1 MAVNKNF
8 VIKNGIQVNENLLY
22 GDPDQTRVS
31 IGTYVPLHTLHV
43 IGGIGATHAYVT
55 GISTFDRNVY
65 VGGGFEVVGVTSLSS
80 AGGMTTTGGS
90 LRIGRGLFVQDGATI
105 TGVTTI
111 NNNADFNR
119 NLDVF
124 VQTTTKD
131 LLVTGVGT
139 ITGIGSFGSNVDIAG
154 DLTVNGILLN
164 GGSSIGT
171 DVSTRNLTVSGLS
184 TFAGLSTFQSG
195 IFVSGVGT
203 FANDLDINASVDID
217 GHTELDNLNVS
228 GVSTFVGLST
238 FQNGIYVTGVSTFVN
253 DLDINANVDIF
264 GTIEL
269 DRLNVSGMSTLA
281 AVDINAGEVGVS
293 TITSQF
299 LNVTGVSTLAY
310 VDINAGEVGVQ
321 TVNTVSLNVSAAS
334 TFGGEVDINNQVQVS
349 GATTFASNVTVN
361 GVSDLFTTTIGGYLD
376 INNSM
381 DVAGISTFQKVV
393 NFEEGA
399 IVVGVSTFSDNLDIN
414 ASVDIDGHTELDN
427 LNVSGVSTFVGMSTF
442 QDGIYVTGVATFA
455 QGVDIDGDI
464 DIDGHLEVDNLRAS
478 GVSTFVGMSTFQNG
492 IYVTGVSTFANN
504 LDINASVDISND
516 LSVTGNAGIGS
527 LIVSGISTFT
537 GNIDVNGDVDVDG
550 LLEVDHINVSG
561 ASTIGGRVDI
571 NNSVDISNDLLVT
584 GVSTFSSNLDIN
596 ANVDISGDVNI
607 TGITTVHDL
616 VVTGVTTYQDAIVG
630 GAATFTSIGIKT
642 ATVGDHEL
650 KVIGDTELVGELNV
664 TGLTTFSSNIQGTNA
679 VFSGN
684 VTATQFV
691 GFGSFIDGI
700 VAIGTRPYEVG
711 SGINTAPGDLW
722 WNAETGIGYVYYH
735 DPSGDEFWVDFSGQS
750 GGPTSGSI
758 NDLVRDTSPQ
768 LGGNLDLNGKD
779 ITGTGN
785 INITGNVNFTGSI
798 SGAGI
803 TASQVTVDVN
813 PGTATSHQILV
824 SAGATLD
831 GDYAVFADTDFYYT
845 PSTDTLNTV
854 DVVSR
859 NITVG
864 IITATTLHGDGSNIT
879 GLATTESINAR
890 FLNAGITTI
899 SELRTTGVS
908 TFMGPVG
915 IGTFDEEIID
925 TNNEF
930 TLTTKGKLRVVGT
943 NPYQPDSLTVI
954 SFGTPAYNQ
963 TYVRNSNVRGQTDEA
978 TNAFNVD
985 GSLYPWSTYY
995 YDTGG
1000 GNYYVIGRD
1009 DTIWKIFTTSVDPT
1023 TFVDGTS
1030 LLMTSVGALASASI
1044 TKDGFES
1051 PDVADPNVTYSGST
1065 PVGIGTTISL
1075 DGSTGIISATTYY
1088 GDGSNLTGIAATDN
1102 TSTNTLVVTG
1112 VSTLGIITSNSSYIV
1127 GVSTIDVASN
1137 VFHKGL
1143 DILTNQG
1150 NINLGVRSDYNRLAF
1165 TGAGSTAVV
1174 SEIYSTPTAIII
1186 DRPGSGGFAGIKM
1199 GGEYNLFAAGNSYT
1213 RLNYAGETRLQTESG
1228 GVVITGIATATNV
1241 SVASS
1246 VTAVSFYGDGANLT
1260 GIANTGD
1267 INADRI
1273 TVVGVVTA
1281 ATFIGDGSGL
1291 SNLTGIGTGVFIQD
1305 DDADVGAAT
1314 TINFGKYISVSPIE
1328 AGITTIT
1335 GIGTEN
1341 VTSDTLVA
1349 GIATITTLKVGTA
1362 ITASNG
1368 IVTATSFVGDGSN
1381 LTGIAI
1387 TANVSTNTLVVSGVS
1402 TLGVVTATSF
1412 YGNGRFL
1419 TGISTQTVN
1428 AQFLNGG
1435 ITTARQLNVQGL
1447 QVFDYS
1453 TVTLSNLS
1461 PSSFNGEYTRQA
1473 TGFTLDTN
1481 NVSSGN
1487 ALFHADSNYYYYSK
1501 VGAASTAIIFSNEDN
1516 SGNGQWIAFY
1526 KNGSDFTE
1534 GNISNNDALG
1544 ATDALVGLA
1553 LTSIQYDNS
1562 RESIPGSST
1571 VVYNSS
1577 YNTGISTLGIA
1588 TANQLYVTGVSTF
1601 NGNVTLPNGQHL
1613 ILGDGLDDSGKF
1625 KIYNGAN
1632 EPFEIYGSA
1641 KEAYIRN
1648 TGSNAN
1654 GISIAANTSVTLSG
1668 GGSGNFS
1675 VHARA
1680 DGSARLL
1687 YAVSPKLDT
1696 TSTGVVI
1703 TGIATAN
1710 NVSAS
1715 SSVTAVTYYGDGSN
1729 LTGIAVTANVSTNTL
1744 VVSGVSTLGVVTATS
1759 FYGNGRFL
1767 TGISTQTVNAQFLNG
1782 GITTARQLNVQGLQV
1797 FDYSTVTLSNL
1808 SPSSF
1813 NGEYTRQAT
1822 GFTLDTNNVS
1832 SGNALFHADSNY
1844 YYYSKVGAAST
1855 AIIFSNE
1862 DNSGNGQWIA
1872 FYKNGSDFTEGNI
1885 SNNDALGATDA
1896 LVGLALTSIQ
1906 YDNSRESIPGSST
1919 VVYNSS
1925 YNTGIS
1931 TLGIAT
1937 ANQLYVTGVSTFNGN
1952 VTLPNGQHLI
1962 LGDGLDDS
1970 GKFKIYNG
1978 ANEPFEI
1985 YGSAKE
1991 AYIRNTGSN
2000 ANGISIAANTSV
2012 TLSGGGS
2019 GNFSVHARADGSA
2032 RLLYAV
2038 SPKLDTT
2045 STGVVITG
2053 IATANNVSASSSVTA
2068 VTYYGDGSN
2077 LTGIAVTANVSTNT
2091 LVVSGV
2097 STVGVVTSGTYY
2109 GDGSQLVDGRWTL
2122 GANGSS
2128 DYTFTGIGFTQTT
2141 ADPVLFLARGRK
2153 YQFVNNMGAHPFRIQ
2168 STSNGSTGTAFI
2180 DGITNNDVSNGV
2192 LTFEVPFNAP
2202 NTLYYQCTA
2211 HTGMGG
2217 TITIYPTV

>member
-22 GDPDQTRVS
+22 GDADQTRVS

-43 IGGIGATHAYVT
+43 IGGIGATHTHVT
-55 GISTFDRNVY
+55 GISTFDRNLY

-90 LRIGRGLFVQDGATI
+90 VRIGRGLFVADGAQI

-139 ITGIGSFGSNVDIAG
+139 VNGIGSFGSNVDIAG
-154 DLTVNGILLN
+154 NLTVNGVVLN
-164 GGSSIGT
+164 GGTSIGT
-171 DVSTRNLTVSGLS
+171 DFSTRNLTASGVS
-184 TFAGLSTFQSG
+184 TFVGLSTFQSG

-203 FANDLDINASVDID
+203 FVDGVDITGGTRVD
-217 GHTELDNLNVS
+217 SLNVS
-228 GVSTFVGLST
+228 GLSTFVGLST

-264 GTIEL
+264 GTTEL

-334 TFGGEVDINNQVQVS
+334 TFGGEVDINNQVNVS
-349 GATTFASNVTVN
+349 GATTFGSNVVIN
-361 GVSDLFTTTIGGYLD
+361 GHSNIFTLQVGGATTISGHVD
-376 INNSM
+376 INNSV
-381 DVAGISTFQKVV
+381 DVAGVSTFQKIV

-399 IVVGVSTFSDNLDIN
+399 IVVGVSTFSNDLDID

-427 LNVSGVSTFVGMSTF
+427 LNVSGVSTFVGLSTF
-442 QDGIYVTGVATFA
+442 QNGIYVTGVATFA
-455 QGVDIDGDI
+455 QDIDIDGSI

-537 GNIDVNGDVDVDG
+537 GNIDANGNLDVDG
-550 LLEVDHINVSG
+550 LTELDYLNVSA
-561 ASTIGGRVDI
+561 ASTFGKVVDI
-571 NNSVDISNDLLVT
+571 NSGLDVT

-616 VVTGVTTYQDAIVG
+616 VITGVTTYQDAIVG
-630 GAATFTSIGIKT
+630 VAATFTSIGIKT

-650 KVIGDTELVGELNV
+650 KVVGETELDGSLNV
-664 TGLTTFSSNIQGTNA
+664 TGLATFSSPITATSGN
-679 VFSGN
+679 FSGI

-691 GFGSFIDGI
+691 GFGSQIDGI
-700 VAIGTRPYEVG
+700 VAIGTRPYDVG
-711 SGINTAPGDLW
+711 TGINTAPGKLW

-735 DPSGDEFWVDFSGQS
+735 DPSGDEFWVDLSGQA

-768 LGGNLDLNGKD
+768 LGGNLDLNGSD

-803 TASQVTVDVN
+803 TAAQVTVDIN

-824 SAGATLD
+824 STGATID
-831 GDYAVFADTDFYYT
+831 GDYSVFADTDFYYT

-854 DVVSR
+854 DLVSR
-859 NITVG
+859 NVTAG

-879 GLATTESINAR
+879 GLATTESVNAR

-899 SELRTTGVS
+899 SELRTTGVT

-978 TNAFNVD
+978 TNTFNVD

-995 YDTGG
+995 YDAGG

-1009 DTIWKIFTTSVDPT
+1009 DTIWKIFTTTVDPT
-1023 TFVDGTS
+1023 TFVNGTTLS
-1030 LLMTSVGALASASI
+1030 MTGVGALATASI

-1075 DGSTGIISATTYY
+1075 DGNTGIISATTYY

-1102 TSTNTLVVTG
+1102 VSTNSLVVSG
-1112 VSTLGIITSNSSYIV
+1112 VSTLGLVTSNSSYVV

-1137 VFHKGL
+1137 IFHKGL
-1143 DILTNQG
+1143 DILTSQG

-1174 SEIYSTPTAIII
+1174 SEIYSTSTAIII

-1199 GGEYNLFAAGNSYT
+1199 GGSYNLFAAGNSYT
-1213 RLNYAGETRLQTESG
+1213 RLNYAGDTRIQTTTQ
-1228 GVVITGIATATNV
+1228 GVSVTGIASATNV
-1241 SVASS
+1241 SASS
-1246 VTAVSFYGDGANLT
+1246 SITAVSFYGDGANLT

-1267 INADRI
+1267 INADRL

-1305 DDADVGAAT
+1305 DDTDVGAAT
-1314 TINFGKYISVSPIE
+1314 TINFGDYISVSPIE

-1335 GIGTEN
+1335 GIGTEYVVSIAST
-1341 VTSDTLVA
+1341 VTDVF
-1349 GIATITTLKVGTA
+1349 KVGTA
-1362 ITASNG
+1362 ITASGG
-1368 IVTATSFVGDGSN
+1368 I
-1381 LTGIAI
+1381 I
-1387 TANVSTNTLVVSGVS
+1387 
-1402 TLGVVTATSF
+1402 TATSF
-1412 YGNGRFL
+1412 YGDGTNL
-1419 TGISTQTVN
+1419 TGVSRTDYILAQT
-1428 AQFLNGG
+1428 
-1435 ITTARQLNVQGL
+1435 LNVIG
-1447 QVFDYS
+1447 VS
-1453 TVTLSNLS
+1453 TLG
-1461 PSSFNGEYTRQA
+1461 FA
-1473 TGFTLDTN
+1473 T
-1481 NVSSGN
+1481 VGN
-1487 ALFHADSNYYYYSK
+1487 
-1501 VGAASTAIIFSNEDN
+1501 
-1516 SGNGQWIAFY
+1516 FY
-1526 KNGSDFTE
+1526 N
-1534 GNISNNDALG
+1534 A
-1544 ATDALVGLA
+1544 
-1553 LTSIQYDNS
+1553 
-1562 RESIPGSST
+1562 
-1571 VVYNSS
+1571 
-1577 YNTGISTLGIA
+1577 GISTLGTA
-1588 TANQLYVTGVSTF
+1588 DANQLHVTGVSTF
-1601 NGNVTLPNGQHL
+1601 DGAVKLSNNNDFEMGESGGTPN
-1613 ILGDGLDDSGKF
+1613 SGVF
-1625 KIYNGAN
+1625 KIYNGSN
-1632 EPFEIYGSA
+1632 RYFEIYADSN
-1641 KEAYIRN
+1641 ESYIRN
-1648 TGSNAN
+1648 VGTDANGININAN
-1654 GISIAANTSVTLSG
+1654 GSVSIGG
-1668 GGSGNFS
+1668 GGSSNISFIAHSSG
-1675 VHARA
+1675 RA
-1680 DGSARLL
+1680 TLL
-1687 YAVSPKLDT
+1687 QSTVEKLRT
-1696 TSTGVVI
+1696 TTTGVLI

-1715 SSVTAVTYYGDGSN
+1715 SSVTA
-1729 LTGIAVTANVSTNTL
+1729 
-1744 VVSGVSTLGVVTATS
+1744 
-1759 FYGNGRFL
+1759 
-1767 TGISTQTVNAQFLNG
+1767 
-1782 GITTARQLNVQGLQV
+1782 
-1797 FDYSTVTLSNL
+1797 
-1808 SPSSF
+1808 
-1813 NGEYTRQAT
+1813 
-1822 GFTLDTNNVS
+1822 
-1832 SGNALFHADSNY
+1832 
-1844 YYYSKVGAAST
+1844 
-1855 AIIFSNE
+1855 
-1862 DNSGNGQWIA
+1862 
-1872 FYKNGSDFTEGNI
+1872 
-1885 SNNDALGATDA
+1885 
-1896 LVGLALTSIQ
+1896 
-1906 YDNSRESIPGSST
+1906 
-1919 VVYNSS
+1919 
-1925 YNTGIS
+1925 
-1931 TLGIAT
+1931 
-1937 ANQLYVTGVSTFNGN
+1937 
-1952 VTLPNGQHLI
+1952 
-1962 LGDGLDDS
+1962 
-1970 GKFKIYNG
+1970 
-1978 ANEPFEI
+1978 
-1985 YGSAKE
+1985 
-1991 AYIRNTGSN
+1991 
-2000 ANGISIAANTSV
+2000 
-2012 TLSGGGS
+2012 
-2019 GNFSVHARADGSA
+2019 
-2032 RLLYAV
+2032 
-2038 SPKLDTT
+2038 
-2045 STGVVITG
+2045 
-2053 IATANNVSASSSVTA
+2053 
-2068 VTYYGDGSN
+2068 
-2077 LTGIAVTANVSTNT
+2077 
-2091 LVVSGV
+2091 
-2097 STVGVVTSGTYY
+2097 GTYY
-2109 GDGSQLVDGRWTL
+2109 GDGSELVDGRWSL

-2128 DYTFTGIGFTQTT
+2128 DYIFTGIGFTQATN
-2141 ADPVLFLARGRK
+2141 DPAIFLARGRK
-2153 YQFVNNMGAHPFRIQ
+2153 YQFVNNIGAHPFRIQ
-2168 STSNGSTGTAFI
+2168 STPNGSTGTQYN
-2180 DGITNNDVSNGV
+2180 DGVTNNDVSSGV

-2202 NTLYYQCTA
+2202 NTLYYQCTSHA
-2211 HTGMGG
+2211 GMGG

>member
-43 IGGIGATHAYVT
+43 IGGIGGTHAHIT
-55 GISTFDRNVY
+55 GISTFDRNLY
-65 VGGGFEVVGVTSLSS
+65 VGGGLEVVGVTSLAS

-90 LRIGRGLFVQDGATI
+90 VRIGRGLFVADGAQI

-111 NNNADFNR
+111 NNNIDANR

-139 ITGIGSFGSNVDIAG
+139 INGIGSFGSDVDIAG
-154 DLTVNGILLN
+154 NLTVNGVVLN
-164 GGSSIGT
+164 GGTSIGT
-171 DVSTRNLTVSGLS
+171 DFSTRNLTASGLS
-184 TFAGLSTFQSG
+184 TFVGLSTFQSG

-203 FANDLDINASVDID
+203 FANDLDINANVDID

-228 GVSTFVGLST
+228 GVSTFVGRST
-238 FQNGIYVTGVSTFVN
+238 FQDGIHVTGVSTFAN

-264 GTIEL
+264 GSTEL

-281 AVDINAGEVGVS
+281 AVDINGGEVGVS

-334 TFGGEVDINNQVQVS
+334 TFGGEVDINNQVNVS
-349 GATTFASNVTVN
+349 GATTFASNVVIN
-361 GVSDLFTTTIGGYLD
+361 GHSDIFTLQVGSATTISGHVD
-376 INNSM
+376 INNSV
-381 DVAGISTFQKVV
+381 DVAGVSTFQKVV

-399 IVVGVSTFSDNLDIN
+399 IVVGVSTFSNDLDIN

-478 GVSTFVGMSTFQNG
+478 GVSTFVGLSTFQNG

-516 LSVTGNAGIGS
+516 LSVTSNAGIGS

-537 GNIDVNGDVDVDG
+537 GNIDANGDVDIDG
-550 LLEVDHINVSG
+550 HTELDYVNISA
-561 ASTIGGRVDI
+561 ASTFGKLVDI
-571 NNSVDISNDLLVT
+571 NSGLDVT

-596 ANVDISGDVNI
+596 SNVDISGDVNI

-664 TGLTTFSSNIQGTNA
+664 TGLTTFSSNIGGTNA

-691 GFGSFIDGI
+691 GFGSQIDGI
-700 VAIGTRPYEVG
+700 VAIGTRPYDVG
-711 SGINTAPGDLW
+711 TGINTAPGKLW
-722 WNAETGIGYVYYH
+722 WNAESGIGYVYYS
-735 DPSGDEFWVDFSGQS
+735 DPSGDEFWVDLSGQA

-768 LGGNLDLNGKD
+768 LGGNLDLNGSD

-798 SGAGI
+798 SGTGI
-803 TASQVTVDVN
+803 TAAQVTVDVN
-813 PGTATSHQILV
+813 PGTATSHHILV
-824 SAGATLD
+824 STGATVD
-831 GDYAVFADTDFYYT
+831 GNYSVFADTDFYYT

-854 DVVSR
+854 DLVTR
-859 NITVG
+859 NVTAG
-864 IITATTLHGDGSNIT
+864 IITATALHGDGSNIT
-879 GLATTESINAR
+879 GLATTESVNAR

-899 SELRTTGVS
+899 SELRTTGVT

-954 SFGTPAYNQ
+954 SFGTAAYNQ
-963 TYVRNSNVRGQTDEA
+963 TYVRNGNVRGQTDEA
-978 TNAFNVD
+978 TGTFNVD

-995 YDTGG
+995 YDTGA

-1009 DTIWKIFTTSVDPT
+1009 NTIWKIFTTTVNPT
-1023 TFVDGTS
+1023 TFVNGTTLS
-1030 LLMTSVGALASASI
+1030 MTSVGALATASI

-1075 DGSTGIISATTYY
+1075 DGNTGIVSATTYY

-1102 TSTNTLVVTG
+1102 ISTNSLVVSG
-1112 VSTLGIITSNSSYIV
+1112 VSTLGLVTSNSTYVV
-1127 GVSTIDVASN
+1127 GVSTIDVGSN

-1143 DILTNQG
+1143 DILTGQG

-1174 SEIYSTPTAIII
+1174 SEIQSTSSAFII

-1213 RLNYAGETRLQTESG
+1213 RLNHAGQTRLQTEPG

-1246 VTAVSFYGDGANLT
+1246 VTALSFYGDGANLT

-1305 DDADVGAAT
+1305 DDTDVGAAT

-1335 GIGTEN
+1335 GIGTEH

-1362 ITASNG
+1362 ITATNG
-1368 IVTATSFVGDGSN
+1368 IVTATSFSGDGSN
-1381 LTGIAI
+1381 LTGIAV
-1387 TANVSTNTLVVSGVS
+1387 TANVSANTLVVTGVS
-1402 TLGVVTATSF
+1402 TLGVVTATTF

-1419 TGISTQTVN
+1419 TGISTVSVN
-1428 AQFLNGG
+1428 AQFLNSG
-1435 ITTARQLNVQGL
+1435 ITTVRELNVQGS

-1453 TVTLSNLS
+1453 TLTISDIS
-1461 PSSFNGEYTRQA
+1461 PSSFNGEYTRQT
-1473 TGFTLDTN
+1473 TGFTLDTGD
-1481 NVSSGN
+1481 VDSGN
-1487 ALFHADSNYYYYSK
+1487 ALFHADSNYYYYVK
-1501 VGAASTAIIFSNEDN
+1501 VGAASTALVFSNEDN
-1516 SGNGQWIAFY
+1516 SGSGQWIAFY
-1526 KNGSDFTE
+1526 KDGSDFTE
-1534 GNISNNDALG
+1534 GNVNDDGPLG
-1544 ATDALVGLA
+1544 TVDSSVGIA
-1553 LTSIQYDNS
+1553 ITSIQYDNS
-1562 RESIPGSST
+1562 RESIPGSDNVT
-1571 VVYNSS
+1571 YNSS
-1577 YNTGISTLGIA
+1577 YNIGISTLGIA
-1588 TANQLYVTGVSTF
+1588 TATQLSISGVSTF
-1601 NGNVTLPNGQHL
+1601 ASGIEVGGTTGSITNHGELVMDVNNRIMLGVSGNTPNGL
-1613 ILGDGLDDSGKF
+1613 VL
-1625 KIYNGAN
+1625 
-1632 EPFEIYGSA
+1632 
-1641 KEAYIRN
+1641 RN
-1648 TGSNAN
+1648 TSSSGGEITHVNFGDITIEAGNSKHVIIGNTSNAQN
-1654 GISIAANTSVTLSG
+1654 MLTVGRHGINVAAG
-1668 GGSGNFS
+1668 
-1675 VHARA
+1675 
-1680 DGSARLL
+1680 
-1687 YAVSPKLDT
+1687 
-1696 TSTGVVI
+1696 
-1703 TGIATAN
+1703 ATAQTLTIAG
-1710 NVSAS
+1710 VSTLGI
-1715 SSVTAVTYYGDGSN
+1715 VTGATYYGDGSN
-1729 LTGIAVTANVSTNTL
+1729 LTGIAVTANVS
-1744 VVSGVSTLGVVTATS
+1744 S
-1759 FYGNGRFL
+1759 
-1767 TGISTQTVNAQFLNG
+1767 
-1782 GITTARQLNVQGLQV
+1782 
-1797 FDYSTVTLSNL
+1797 
-1808 SPSSF
+1808 
-1813 NGEYTRQAT
+1813 
-1822 GFTLDTNNVS
+1822 
-1832 SGNALFHADSNY
+1832 
-1844 YYYSKVGAAST
+1844 
-1855 AIIFSNE
+1855 
-1862 DNSGNGQWIA
+1862 
-1872 FYKNGSDFTEGNI
+1872 
-1885 SNNDALGATDA
+1885 
-1896 LVGLALTSIQ
+1896 
-1906 YDNSRESIPGSST
+1906 
-1919 VVYNSS
+1919 
-1925 YNTGIS
+1925 
-1931 TLGIAT
+1931 
-1937 ANQLYVTGVSTFNGN
+1937 
-1952 VTLPNGQHLI
+1952 
-1962 LGDGLDDS
+1962 
-1970 GKFKIYNG
+1970 
-1978 ANEPFEI
+1978 
-1985 YGSAKE
+1985 
-1991 AYIRNTGSN
+1991 
-2000 ANGISIAANTSV
+2000 
-2012 TLSGGGS
+2012 
-2019 GNFSVHARADGSA
+2019 
-2032 RLLYAV
+2032 
-2038 SPKLDTT
+2038 
-2045 STGVVITG
+2045 
-2053 IATANNVSASSSVTA
+2053 
-2068 VTYYGDGSN
+2068 
-2077 LTGIAVTANVSTNT
+2077 NT

-2109 GDGSQLVDGRWTL
+2109 GDGSNLADGRWTL
-2122 GANGSS
+2122 GASGS
-2128 DYTFTGIGFTQTT
+2128 DHYTFTGIGFTQTT
-2141 ADPVLFLARGRK
+2141 ADPVLFLARGRV
-2153 YQFVNNMGAHPFRIQ
+2153 YEFVNNMGAHPFRIQ
-2168 STSNGSTGTAFI
+2168 TTSNGSAGNPYN
-2180 DGITNNDVSNGV
+2180 DGVTNNDVSNGT
-2192 LTFEVPFNAP
+2192 LRFEVPFNAP

-2211 HTGMGG
+2211 HSGMGG
-2217 TITIYPTV
+2217 TITIYPAV

>member
-1473 TGFTLDTN
+1473 TGFTLDT
-1481 NVSSGN
+1481 G
-1487 ALFHADSNYYYYSK
+1487 
-1501 VGAASTAIIFSNEDN
+1501 
-1516 SGNGQWIAFY
+1516 
-1526 KNGSDFTE
+1526 
-1534 GNISNNDALG
+1534 
-1544 ATDALVGLA
+1544 
-1553 LTSIQYDNS
+1553 
-1562 RESIPGSST
+1562 
-1571 VVYNSS
+1571 
-1577 YNTGISTLGIA
+1577 
-1588 TANQLYVTGVSTF
+1588 
-1601 NGNVTLPNGQHL
+1601 
-1613 ILGDGLDDSGKF
+1613 
-1625 KIYNGAN
+1625 
-1632 EPFEIYGSA
+1632 
-1641 KEAYIRN
+1641 
-1648 TGSNAN
+1648 
-1654 GISIAANTSVTLSG
+1654 
-1668 GGSGNFS
+1668 
-1675 VHARA
+1675 
-1680 DGSARLL
+1680 
-1687 YAVSPKLDT
+1687 
-1696 TSTGVVI
+1696 
-1703 TGIATAN
+1703 
-1710 NVSAS
+1710 
-1715 SSVTAVTYYGDGSN
+1715 
-1729 LTGIAVTANVSTNTL
+1729 
-1744 VVSGVSTLGVVTATS
+1744 
-1759 FYGNGRFL
+1759 
-1767 TGISTQTVNAQFLNG
+1767 
-1782 GITTARQLNVQGLQV
+1782 
-1797 FDYSTVTLSNL
+1797 
-1808 SPSSF
+1808 
-1813 NGEYTRQAT
+1813 
-1822 GFTLDTNNVS
+1822 NVS